1 MSVTETTGGTY
12 TVELSPDDLK
22 SLSILAGRRGSDA
35 NAVLKQ
41 AIATEKLL
49 SDNIQLGD
57 KLLIKKADDSFKEV
71 VLK

>member
-1 MSVTETTGGTY
+1 MSKIENTGGVY
-12 TVELSPDDLK
+12 TVQLSPAELD
-22 SLSILAGRRGSDA
+22 SLSVLAGRRGLDA
-35 NAVLKQ
+35 NTVLKQ

-57 KLLIKKADDSFKEV
+57 KLLIRKADDSFKEV